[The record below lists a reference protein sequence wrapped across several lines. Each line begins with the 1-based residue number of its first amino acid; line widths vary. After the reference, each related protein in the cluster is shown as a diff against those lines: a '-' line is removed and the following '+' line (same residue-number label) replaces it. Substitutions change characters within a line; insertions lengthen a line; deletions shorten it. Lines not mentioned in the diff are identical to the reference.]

1 MNIKGIY
8 GFMGTLELLESGNCD
23 EYLQHHQNMPI

>member
-23 EYLQHHQNMPI
+23 EYLHHENMPI